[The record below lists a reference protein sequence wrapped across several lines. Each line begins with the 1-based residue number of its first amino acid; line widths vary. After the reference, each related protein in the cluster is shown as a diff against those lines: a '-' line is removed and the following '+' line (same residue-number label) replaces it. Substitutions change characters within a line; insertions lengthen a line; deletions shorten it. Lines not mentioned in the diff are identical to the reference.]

1 MTGYSVAIP
10 SRQRSGLLTQCTL
23 PVLLDGGVPRA
34 AVAVWVLHE
43 EVATYRGTLD
53 AAGYEDIAVHGHGS
67 RSGLRGARNVL
78 QNQYP
83 VGTRLV
89 QADDDIRAIERLDA
103 GRLAPVTNVDA
114 MIQQAFIR
122 AGQQGVSL
130 WGVYP
135 VRNGFFMANRAHL
148 GFRHIVGTFWGMTL
162 RHDPAEMLNFDEK
175 EDYERTIRHF
185 LRDGAVLRLDNVT
198 LKTRFYTEP
207 GGMQVYRDAAY
218 QDEGTRRLVVEWP
231 DLLTYRRSD
240 AKGTA
245 EVRMKR
251 LPGVDLP
258 AIPVN

>member
-1 MTGYSVAIP
+1 MTGYVVAIP
-10 SRQRSGLLTQCTL
+10 SRQRSALLVECTL
-23 PVLLDGGVPRA
+23 PVLLAGGVPRA
-34 AVAVWVLHE
+34 AVHVWVLHE
-43 EVATYRGTLD
+43 ERETYRAALD
-53 AAGYEDIAVHGHGS
+53 GAGYSDIVVHSHGS
-67 RSGLRGARNVL
+67 LSGLRGARNVL

-83 VGTRLV
+83 RGTRLV

-114 MIQQAFIR
+114 MIQAAFIR

-135 VRNGFFMANRAHL
+135 ARNAYFMANRAHL

-218 QDEGTRRLVVEWP
+218 QEDGTRRLVAEWP
-231 DLLTYRRSD
+231 DLLTYRRSS

-245 EVRMKR
+245 EVRLR
-251 LPGVDLP
+251 RFAGLDLP

>member
-1 MTGYSVAIP
+1 MTGYYVAIP
-10 SRQRSGLLTQCTL
+10 SRERSPLLVKCTL
-23 PVLLDGGVPRA
+23 PVLLDGGVPRG
-34 AVAVWVLHE
+34 AVHVWVLHE
-43 EVATYRGTLD
+43 EVATYRAALD
-53 AAGYEDIAVHGHGS
+53 DAGYADIAVYGHGS
-67 RSGLRGARNVL
+67 RSGLRGARNVI
-78 QNQYP
+78 QPQYP
-83 VGTRLV
+83 RGTRLV

-103 GRLAPVTNVDA
+103 GRLVSVTNVDGL
-114 MIQQAFIR
+114 IQGAFLM

-135 VRNGFFMANRAHL
+135 VRNGYFMANRAHL

-162 RHDPAEMLNFDEK
+162 RHDPTEVLNFDEK

-218 QDEGTRRLVVEWP
+218 QEEGTHRLVAEWP
-231 DLLTYRRSD
+231 DLLTNRRSA

-245 EVRMKR
+245 EVTLRR
-251 LPGVDLP
+251 LPGTDLP
-258 AIPVN
+258 PVPVR

>member
-1 MTGYSVAIP
+1 MTGYTVAIP

-23 PVLLDGGVPRA
+23 PVLLGGGVPRA
-34 AVAVWVLHE
+34 AVHVWVLHE
-43 EVATYRGTLD
+43 EVATYRAALD
-53 AAGYEDIAVHGHGS
+53 GAGYEDIAVRGHGS

-103 GRLAPVTNVDA
+103 GRLTPVSNVDA

-122 AGQQGVSL
+122 AGQQAVSL

-162 RHDPAEMLNFDEK
+162 RHDPTEMLNFDEK

-207 GGMQVYRDAAY
+207 GGMQVYRNAAY
-218 QDEGTRRLVVEWP
+218 QDEGTRRLVAEWP